1 MAERSKS
8 LDFESE
14 LEIAQV
20 KILSA
25 LFIRAG
31 ASRDLGFDFC
41 KLELIFFLKEQAVH
55 STAQR
60 AGIVDR
66 INVLGNLSAANVV
79 PFAGEKDEVSLYA
92 RCATLCFSINQCDTQ
107 FASAGPGLKKGK
119 VRVFH
124 DLCPEYGAVAVVGL
138 GKPGLGYN
146 EQEEIHED
154 RESVRIAA
162 AAGCRSLQD
171 VEKTEIW
178 VEGLGNPEAAAEGA
192 TLGLWL
198 YQENKKQANQKKMPL
213 VHCLELGENQD
224 PWCCGIVKAE
234 SQNLARRLSD
244 TPANLMTPTIFAKNA
259 AEALTSHGVEVI
271 AHDANW
277 AQDHKMGSFLSVTRG
292 SVEPPVFLEMSYKGG
307 KSGDKPILLVGKG
320 ITFDSGGISIKPA
333 GSMSDMRADMGGAAC
348 VVATL
353 QAAAKLKLPINIVGL
368 TPLCENMPSGSATKP
383 GDVVVAMNGKTIQV
397 DNTDAEG
404 RLVLADALCYAAQFT
419 PKFTLD
425 IATLTGA
432 MRIAL
437 GEAAT
442 GVFSNSTA
450 LWHQLHQA
458 GALTGDR
465 VWRFPLW
472 DHYTKQMTD
481 FPAADVNN
489 LGKGKGGGSCTAAA
503 FLKKA
508 IVTVVTWWGFLVQPS
523 TNVLEFCKP
532 GAGLLTVGSTG
543 TLSLGSCVIVIA
555 STNDVADGDDKIIY
569 EHLEGRL
576 VNFLGSFSRVTVT

>member
-1 MAERSKS
+1 
-8 LDFESE
+8 
-14 LEIAQV
+14 
-20 KILSA
+20 
-25 LFIRAG
+25 
-31 ASRDLGFDFC
+31 
-41 KLELIFFLKEQAVH
+41 
-55 STAQR
+55 
-60 AGIVDR
+60 
-66 INVLGNLSAANVV
+66 
-79 PFAGEKDEVSLYA
+79 
-92 RCATLCFSINQCDTQ
+92 
-107 FASAGPGLKKGK
+107 
-119 VRVFH
+119 
-124 DLCPEYGAVAVVGL
+124 
-138 GKPGLGYN
+138 
-146 EQEEIHED
+146 
-154 RESVRIAA
+154 
-162 AAGCRSLQD
+162 
-171 VEKTEIW
+171 
-178 VEGLGNPEAAAEGA
+178 
-192 TLGLWL
+192 
-198 YQENKKQANQKKMPL
+198 MPL

-503 FLKKA
+503 FLK
-508 IVTVVTWWGFLVQPS
+508 
-523 TNVLEFCKP
+523 EFAPP
-532 GAGLLTVGSTG
+532 GDWIHLDIAGVMGPADNLPYLQKGMTGRPTRTLIQLLIQSVE
-543 TLSLGSCVIVIA
+543 C
-555 STNDVADGDDKIIY
+555 
-569 EHLEGRL
+569 
-576 VNFLGSFSRVTVT
+576 